1 MTAIG
6 QSQSAGTDRDL
17 PARRL
22 RLGLVGG
29 GSGAFI
35 GAVHRIAARL
45 DDCYEV
51 VAGAL
56 SGDPARALAG
66 GAAIRLDPERCYS
79 DYREMARLEA
89 ARPDGIDVVAIVTP
103 NHLHAPVATAFL
115 EAGIHVICDKPLG
128 VSTAEGEKLAA
139 LAREKNRVF
148 ALTHTY
154 SGYPMVRHARE
165 LVASGAIGELRQVH
179 VEYAQDWMADEA
191 NQSPAFQAS
200 NWHNDPERAGPTGC
214 TSDIGTHAFH
224 IAGYVAGIQP
234 SEILAE
240 LHAFTPDRIL
250 DDHMQA
256 MLRYPNGARG
266 TLWASQ
272 MAAGCENGLKLRVFG
287 SKASLAFDQ
296 ENPNELW
303 LTPQGG
309 CASRLTRGRVAG
321 AAASEATRVPP
332 GHPEGYLEAFAQ
344 LYRDAAAWIHAVDAG
359 QPPPPAAALLPT
371 VEDGVAGM
379 RFIDAVLASHRAG
392 SRWVPIQYGSLS
404 T

>member
-1 MTAIG
+1 MTAA
-6 QSQSAGTDRDL
+6 SAK
-17 PARRL
+17 RRL
-22 RLGLVGG
+22 RLGMVGG
-29 GSGAFI
+29 GDGAFI

-56 SGDPARALAG
+56 SSNPARALQS
-66 GAAIRLDPERCYS
+66 GAAIRLDPARCYT
-79 DYREMARLEA
+79 DYREMARAEA
-89 ARPDGIDVVAIVTP
+89 ARGDGIDVVAIVTP

-128 VSTAEGEKLAA
+128 ISLDEGKALAA
-139 LAREKNRVF
+139 LARDRKRVF

-165 LVASGAIGELRQVH
+165 LVASGAIGEVRQVH
-179 VEYAQDWMADEA
+179 VEYAQDWMAEA
-191 NQSPAFQAS
+191 AMQSTAFQET
-200 NWHNDPERAGPTGC
+200 NWHNDPLRAGPTGC
-214 TSDIGTHAFH
+214 TGDIGTHAFH
-224 IAGYVAGIQP
+224 LAGFVSGMQP
-234 SEILAE
+234 SELLAE
-240 LHAFTPDRIL
+240 LHAFTPGRVL
-250 DDHMQA
+250 DDHVQV

-266 TLWASQ
+266 MLWASQ
-272 MAAGCENGLKLRVFG
+272 MATGCENALRLRVFG

-309 CASRLTRGRVAG
+309 CAQKLTRGRVGGSAAG
-321 AAASEATRVPP
+321 HATRIPS

-344 LYRDAAAWIHAVDAG
+344 LYRDAAAQIHAVEAG
-359 QPPPPAAALLPT
+359 LPLPAESSWLPT

-379 RFIDAVLASHRAG
+379 GFIDAVLASHAAG
-392 SRWVPIQYGSLS
+392 SRWVSLKA
-404 T
+404 